1 MEQAAVK
8 DNVDTLLAEGDRLYV
23 SEALADAVKAYESA
37 VTINSESAEAQFK
50 LGRGYASLT
59 LSDKAEKCYR
69 RALAIQPAHAEA
81 ANNLG
86 VIAFDRREFAEAEQ
100 LYRRALA
107 ERLDYFEAHL
117 NLGQVLVETERL
129 IEASYHFG
137 RACELAPES
146 AFAAELLGK
155 VSLLSGMISKAIH
168 SLERAIAIDGQAAN
182 PWALLGVCRQR
193 LGSYAEAEKAYR
205 KSLKCSSTHNYAWH
219 CFLLMTNYAYR
230 EKDEA
235 FALHRAFG
243 EAMGGDNSLLP
254 FNNRPDPS
262 RRLRIGFVSGDL
274 RFHSV
279 SYFIGSVLPEVS
291 RNDFELWAYFNYS
304 KSDSRTAEMQRSFYA
319 WRDIWGRS
327 DVEVAKQIREDG
339 IDILFDLS
347 GHTSHNRLAVFAQKP
362 APVQVSWVGYPNT
375 SGLTQID
382 YRLTDALADPQGDS
396 DEFYT
401 EHLWRL
407 PHGFLC
413 YWPPTWA
420 PRVAESPSRSLGYVT
435 FGSFNNRQKIGVEC
449 VVLWAKL
456 LQAVPDSRLL
466 IKSVFGV
473 DEQTSRDALVNQ
485 FVSLGISAER
495 IRIESAKASQ
505 EEHLAMYS
513 EIDIAL
519 DTYPYHGVTTTCEA
533 LWMGVPVVSRQ
544 GDRHVSRVGA
554 SILTNASL
562 GDLVADSDEQFVE
575 IASQL
580 AADIDSL
587 SVIRG
592 ALREVVKASRLTN
605 GSAMA
610 NDISSAMRQMWEIY
624 CTNVKTQTGE
634 NEAPGLDDGG
644 RVNGDGIMRLVI
656 GGNEPR
662 DGWQYFSSESGDGIA
677 FDGDLCDLGR
687 FGTDTYSEVYCAHI
701 VQRLAQAD
709 LQAYLK
715 DLHRILRP
723 GGKLYLAV
731 PDLDALA
738 WMFSSPLYAKTDKFQ
753 LMRLMF
759 GRQDDQFDFN
769 HIGLNADFLSDY
781 LRSAGFA
788 RVEHVE
794 SFGLFED
801 VSTLQVNGTLVS
813 LNLLA
818 IK

>member
-1 MEQAAVK
+1 MK
-8 DNVDTLLAEGDRLYV
+8 
-23 SEALADAVKAYESA
+23 
-37 VTINSESAEAQFK
+37 
-50 LGRGYASLT
+50 
-59 LSDKAEKCYR
+59 
-69 RALAIQPAHAEA
+69 
-81 ANNLG
+81 
-86 VIAFDRREFAEAEQ
+86 
-100 LYRRALA
+100 
-107 ERLDYFEAHL
+107 
-117 NLGQVLVETERL
+117 
-129 IEASYHFG
+129 
-137 RACELAPES
+137 
-146 AFAAELLGK
+146 
-155 VSLLSGMISKAIH
+155 
-168 SLERAIAIDGQAAN
+168 
-182 PWALLGVCRQR
+182 
-193 LGSYAEAEKAYR
+193 
-205 KSLKCSSTHNYAWH
+205 
-219 CFLLMTNYAYR
+219 
-230 EKDEA
+230 
-235 FALHRAFG
+235 
-243 EAMGGDNSLLP
+243 
-254 FNNRPDPS
+254 
-262 RRLRIGFVSGDL
+262 
-274 RFHSV
+274 
-279 SYFIGSVLPEVS
+279 
-291 RNDFELWAYFNYS
+291 
-304 KSDSRTAEMQRSFYA
+304 RSFYA
-319 WRDIWGRS
+319 WRDIYGRS
-327 DVEVAKQIREDG
+327 DAEVARQIREDG
-339 IDILFDLS
+339 IDILVDLS

-420 PRVAESPSRSLGYVT
+420 PRVAESPSRTLGYVT

-449 VVLWAKL
+449 VALWAKV
-456 LQAVPDSRLL
+456 LQAIPDSRLL

-473 DEQTSRDALVNQ
+473 DERASRDALVNQ

-519 DTYPYHGVTTTCEA
+519 DTFPYHGVTTTCEA

-554 SILTNASL
+554 SLLTNAGL
-562 GDLVADSDEQFVE
+562 GDLIADSDEQFVE

-592 ALREVVKASRLTN
+592 ALREVVKTSRLTD

-610 NDISSAMRQMWEIY
+610 GDLSSAMRQMWEIY
-624 CTNVKTQTGE
+624 CEKAEAHAGVIEDSSIDDDDRVTGD
-634 NEAPGLDDGG
+634 EA
-644 RVNGDGIMRLVI
+644 MRLII
-656 GGNEPR
+656 GGSEPR
-662 DGWQYFSSESGDGIA
+662 DGWQCFSSEPGDGIA
-677 FDGDLCDLGR
+677 FDGDLGELGR

-723 GGKLYLAV
+723 GGKLYLSV

-759 GRQDDQFDFN
+759 GRQDDQLDFN
-769 HIGLNADFLSDY
+769 HIGLNADFLSDF
-781 LRSAGFA
+781 LRNAGFS

-801 VSTLQVNGTLVS
+801 VSAFQVNGTLVS
-813 LNLLA
+813 LNLIA